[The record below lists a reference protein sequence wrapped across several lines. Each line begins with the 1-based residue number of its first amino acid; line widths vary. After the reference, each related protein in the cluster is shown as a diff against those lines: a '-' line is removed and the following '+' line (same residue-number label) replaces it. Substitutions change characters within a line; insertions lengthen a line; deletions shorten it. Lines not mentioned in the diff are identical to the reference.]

1 MTLEP
6 TREARM
12 LDTTI
17 RAATPE
23 GIELEIRP
31 AGPVPRALAWLV
43 DLLWRIAV
51 LFIVSLTLGYFGK
64 LGTGVFLITWFTLD
78 WIAPA
83 WFEAYWDGATPGK
96 KALGLRVIG
105 EDGAPIGW
113 NAALS
118 RNLLR
123 FADFLPL
130 FYFGG
135 LLAMVCNPRF
145 QRLGDMVAGTLVVH
159 VDPALSRRH
168 IPDAIAQAPRR
179 ALSADE
185 ARTVVDLAERATEL
199 GAERTDELLVLA
211 QPLLGGVE
219 NQASLRAIAHYLVG
233 SESTEPLPKA
243 SARPPSLPA
252 VKPPSIEPSAAVV
265 DAAS

>member
-1 MTLEP
+1 
-6 TREARM
+6 M

-43 DLLWRIAV
+43 DLLWRVAV

-64 LGTGVFLITWFTLD
+64 LGTGVLLLTWFTLD

-159 VDPALSRRH
+159 VDPALSRRQ
-168 IPDAIAQAPRR
+168 IPETMAQPPRR

-199 GAERTDELLVLA
+199 GSERTDELLVLA
-211 QPLLGGVE
+211 QPLLGALE
-219 NQASLRAIAHYLVG
+219 SQSSLRGIAHYLVG
-233 SESTEPLPKA
+233 SESAPTPPKL
-243 SARPPSLPA
+243 SARPPTLPA
-252 VKPPSIEPSAAVV
+252 LNPTPINPTPINPTATKPAAAVD
-265 DAAS
+265 DASS